1 MPDTETPAVRAEI
14 IAICQ
19 DHLARLGEEAGQ
31 VAEDRLAD
39 LASKTAADTAALLD
53 QIAASTRRIRAAS
66 DPAAVL
72 VELASSMGQ
81 LCDRAVVLL
90 NDGDRLTG
98 FGASGGGDQVGL
110 VDLSEVSFDLASAPA
125 LAQAVETKDTMVTTG
140 GQHNVSHQLASK
152 LGYSDDIE
160 LRALPVVLRDTVL
173 GLVLVEGGAARGAAI
188 ESLILTAE
196 AWIEALNS
204 RSRT

>member
-1 MPDTETPAVRAEI
+1 MPDPETPAVRAEI
-14 IAICQ
+14 VAICQ
-19 DHLARLGEEAGQ
+19 DHLTRLGEEAGQ
-31 VAEDRLAD
+31 VAEDRLAS
-39 LASKTAADTAALLD
+39 LASKTAAETAALLD
-53 QIAASTRRIRAAS
+53 QIVASTRRIRAAS

-72 VELASSMGQ
+72 VELANSAGQ

-98 FGASGGGDQVGL
+98 FRTSGGGVPAKPA
-110 VDLSEVSFDLASAPA
+110 DLSEVSFDLASAPA

-152 LGYSDDIE
+152 LGYSDDTE

-173 GLVLVEGGAARGAAI
+173 GLVLVEGGAARGAAV

-204 RSRT
+204 RPRT

>member
-19 DHLARLGEEAGQ
+19 DHLARLGDEAGQ
-31 VAEDRLAD
+31 LAEDRLAD
-39 LASKTAADTAALLD
+39 LASKAAAETAALLD
-53 QIAASTRRIRAAS
+53 QIVASTRRIRAAS

-72 VELASSMGQ
+72 VDLASSAGQ

-98 FGASGGGDQVGL
+98 FRASGGGDPAEL
-110 VDLSEVSFDLASAPA
+110 ADLSEVSFDLASAPA

-173 GLVLVEGGAARGAAI
+173 GLVLVEDGAGRGAAI
-188 ESLILTAE
+188 EALILTAE

>member
-14 IAICQ
+14 VAICQ
-19 DHLARLGEEAGQ
+19 DHLTRLGEEAGQ
-31 VAEDRLAD
+31 VAEDRLAS
-39 LASKTAADTAALLD
+39 LASKTAAETVALLD
-53 QIAASTRRIRAAS
+53 QIVSSTRRIRAAS

-72 VELASSMGQ
+72 VELANSAGQ

-98 FGASGGGDQVGL
+98 FRTSGGGVPAEPA
-110 VDLSEVSFDLASAPA
+110 DLSEVSFDLASAPA

-152 LGYSDDIE
+152 LGYSDDTE

-173 GLVLVEGGAARGAAI
+173 GLVLVDGGAARGAAV

-204 RSRT
+204 RPRT

>member
-1 MPDTETPAVRAEI
+1 MPDPETPAVRAEI

-19 DHLARLGEEAGQ
+19 EHLSRLGEEAGQ
-31 VAEDRLAD
+31 MAEDRLAS
-39 LASKTAADTAALLD
+39 LASKAAADSAALLD
-53 QIAASTRRIRAAS
+53 QIAAATRRIRSAS
-66 DPAAVL
+66 DAAAVL
-72 VELASSMGQ
+72 VELGNSAAQ

-98 FGASGGGDQVGL
+98 FHASGGEALDPPT
-110 VDLSEVSFDLASAPA
+110 DLSQISFDLASAPA
-125 LAQAVETKDTMVTTG
+125 LAHAVETKDAMVTTG

-152 LGYSDDIE
+152 LGYSDDSE
-160 LRALPVVLRDTVL
+160 LRAIPLVLRDTVL
-173 GLVLVEGGAARGAAI
+173 GLVLVEGGAVRESAI

-204 RSRT
+204 RPRA

>member
-1 MPDTETPAVRAEI
+1 MPDTETLAVRAEI
-14 IAICQ
+14 IAICK
-19 DHLARLGEEAGQ
+19 DHLTRLGEEAGQ
-31 VAEDRLAD
+31 VAEDRLAS

-53 QIAASTRRIRAAS
+53 QIVASTRRIRAAG

-72 VELASSMGQ
+72 VELANSAGM

-90 NDGDRLTG
+90 SDGDRLTG
-98 FGASGGGDQVGL
+98 FHASGGGVSDEL
-110 VDLSEVSFDLASAPA
+110 ADLSEVSFDLASAPA

-152 LGYSDDIE
+152 LGYSDHTE
-160 LRALPVVLRDTVL
+160 LRAHPVVLRDTVL
-173 GLVLVEGGAARGAAI
+173 GLVLVDGGAARGAAI

-204 RSRT
+204 RPRT

>member
-1 MPDTETPAVRAEI
+1 MSDAETPAVGAEI

-19 DHLARLGEEAGQ
+19 EHLARLGEEAGR
-31 VAEDRLAD
+31 VAEDRLAA

-53 QIAASTRRIRAAS
+53 QIAASTRRIRAAG
-66 DPAAVL
+66 DAAAVL
-72 VELASSMGQ
+72 VELADSVGQ

-98 FGASGGGDQVGL
+98 FRASGGESPA
-110 VDLSEVSFDLASAPA
+110 DLGQVSFDLASAPA
-125 LAQAVETKDTMVTTG
+125 LAHAVETKDAVVVTG
-140 GQHNVSHQLASK
+140 GQHNVSHQLASR
-152 LGYSDDIE
+152 LGYSGNTE
-160 LRALPVVLRDTVL
+160 LRAIPLVLRDTVL
-173 GLVLVEGGAARGAAI
+173 GLVLVEGAAVRESAI

-204 RSRT
+204 RPKG

>member
-1 MPDTETPAVRAEI
+1 MSDAETPAVGAEI

-19 DHLARLGEEAGQ
+19 EHLARLGEEAGR
-31 VAEDRLAD
+31 VAEDRLAT

-53 QIAASTRRIRAAS
+53 QIAASTRRIRAAG
-66 DPAAVL
+66 DAAAVL
-72 VELASSMGQ
+72 VELADSVG
-81 LCDRAVVLL
+81 RGVVLL

-98 FGASGGGDQVGL
+98 FRASGGESPAELGQ
-110 VDLSEVSFDLASAPA
+110 VSFDLASAPA
-125 LAQAVETKDTMVTTG
+125 LAHAVETKDAVVITG

-152 LGYSDDIE
+152 LGYSDSTE
-160 LRALPVVLRDTVL
+160 LRAIPLVLRDTVL
-173 GLVLVEGGAARGAAI
+173 GLVLVDGAAVRESAI

-204 RSRT
+204 RPKG

>member
-1 MPDTETPAVRAEI
+1 MSDSETPAVRAEI

-19 DHLARLGEEAGQ
+19 EHLARLGEEAGR
-31 VAEDRLAD
+31 VAEDRLAT

-53 QIAASTRRIRAAS
+53 QIAASTRRIRAAG
-66 DPAAVL
+66 DAAAVL
-72 VELASSMGQ
+72 VELADSVGQ

-98 FGASGGGDQVGL
+98 FRASGGESPAEST
-110 VDLSEVSFDLASAPA
+110 DLRQVSFDLASAPA
-125 LAQAVETKDTMVTTG
+125 LAHAVETKDAMVITG

-152 LGYSDDIE
+152 LGYSDDTE
-160 LRALPVVLRDTVL
+160 LRAVPLVLRDTVL
-173 GLVLVEGGAARGAAI
+173 GLVLVDGAAVRESAI

-204 RSRT
+204 RPKT